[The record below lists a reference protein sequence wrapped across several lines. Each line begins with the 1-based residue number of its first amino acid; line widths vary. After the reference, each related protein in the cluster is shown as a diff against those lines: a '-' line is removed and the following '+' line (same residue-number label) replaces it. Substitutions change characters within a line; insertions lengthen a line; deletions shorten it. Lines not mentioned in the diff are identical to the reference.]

1 MWIPAKN
8 DVVEVHEHLTRL
20 FEREADPISPP
31 GVKSEGLLE
40 SACGRPHT
48 SMGSHDKYPTIEL
61 KLAALFHSLTKNHPF
76 HNGNKRT
83 ALATLLAALSRNDK
97 RFSSNV
103 NDNIIFDF
111 VVAVTADNFPQE
123 GNLLS
128 VDQVVHEIAHWI
140 KSNTDNITTH
150 PSGMK
155 VAEFS
160 SRCAEAGATVKDSKG
175 ATVITT
181 QHGSVRISRSTRRID
196 GPVVRRYLRNL
207 GLNESKSGATIDDIQ
222 DGMSKDRH
230 EIYRY
235 IKAMRRLAKT

>member
-20 FEREADPISPP
+20 FEREEDPISPP
-31 GVKSEGLLE
+31 GIKNEGLLE
-40 SACGRPHT
+40 SACTRPHT
-48 SMGSHDKYPTIEL
+48 GLGDHEKYPTAEL
-61 KLAALFHSLTKNHPF
+61 KLAALFHSLTKNHAF

-97 RFSSNV
+97 RFSSEI
-103 NDNIIFDF
+103 NDSSIFDF
-111 VVAVTADNFPQE
+111 VVAVTSDKFPRE
-123 GNLLS
+123 DHSLS

-140 KSNTDNITTH
+140 KANTDSVTTH

-160 SRCAEAGATVKDSKG
+160 DRCAEAGATVKEAKG

-181 QHGSVRISRSTRRID
+181 QHGSIRISRSTRRID

-207 GLNESKSGATIDDIQ
+207 GLNESKSGATIDDMQ
-222 DGMSKDRH
+222 EGVSKDRR

-235 IKAMRRLAKT
+235 LKAMRRLAKT

>member
-8 DVVEVHEHLTRL
+8 DIVEVHEHLTRL

-31 GVKSEGLLE
+31 GIKNEGLLE
-40 SACGRPHT
+40 SACSRPHT
-48 SMGSHDKYPTIEL
+48 GIGNHDKYPTTEL

-97 RFSSNV
+97 RFRSGI
-103 NDNIIFDF
+103 NDNTIFDF
-111 VVAVTADNFPQE
+111 VVAVTSGNFPQA
-123 GNLLS
+123 GHSLD
-128 VDQVVHEIAHWI
+128 VDQVVYEIAHWI
-140 KSNTDNITTH
+140 KNNTDSITTH

-155 VAEFS
+155 VGEFS
-160 SRCAEAGATVKDSKG
+160 DRCAEAGATVKNSKG

-207 GLNESKSGATIDDIQ
+207 GLNESRSGATIDDIQ
-222 DGMSKDRH
+222 EGMSKDRH

>member
-31 GVKSEGLLE
+31 GIKDEGLLE
-40 SACGRPHT
+40 SACTRPHT
-48 SMGSHDKYPTIEL
+48 SIGDHEKYPTAEL
-61 KLAALFHSLTKNHPF
+61 KLAALFHSLTKNHAF

-97 RFSSNV
+97 RFKSEI
-103 NDNIIFDF
+103 NDSAIFDF
-111 VVAVTADNFPQE
+111 VVSVTSDEFPHK
-123 GNLLS
+123 GHSLG

-140 KSNTDNITTH
+140 KANTDSVTTH
-150 PSGMK
+150 PSAMK
-155 VAEFS
+155 VAEFTD
-160 SRCAEAGATVKDSKG
+160 RCAEAGASVKESKG

-181 QHGSVRISRSTRRID
+181 QHGSIRISRSTRRID

-207 GLNESKSGATIDDIQ
+207 GLNESTSGATIDDMQ
-222 DGMSKDRH
+222 EGVSKDRR

-235 IKAMRRLAKT
+235 LKAMRRLAKT

>member
-20 FEREADPISPP
+20 FEQEADPISPP
-31 GVKSEGLLE
+31 GLKNEGLLE
-40 SACGRPHT
+40 SACSRPHT
-48 SMGSHDKYPTIEL
+48 GIGDHDKYPTTEL

-97 RFSSNV
+97 RFSSEIS
-103 NDNIIFDF
+103 DGAIFDF
-111 VVAVTADNFPQE
+111 VVAVTSDNFPQA
-123 GNLLS
+123 GHSLD
-128 VDQVVHEIAHWI
+128 VDQVIHEIAHWI
-140 KSNTDNITTH
+140 KNNTDSVTTH

-155 VAEFS
+155 VGEFS
-160 SRCAEAGATVKDSKG
+160 DRCAEAGATVKDSKG

-207 GLNESKSGATIDDIQ
+207 GLSESKSGATIDDIQ
-222 DGMSKDRH
+222 EGVSKERR

-235 IKAMRRLAKT
+235 LKAMRRLAKT